1 MKKGAILVFTLI
13 FSQLAFCQKEKLNR
27 VVAGFPVNYEEDS
40 VGTYVLPDMFTMKNG
55 EKVKDAKTWMGK
67 RRPEIVQLFE
77 ENQFGKMPPRPPG
90 MHFDVFDK
98 GTLVLNGKAIRKQVT
113 VYFAKDTED

>member
-13 FSQLAFCQKEKLNR
+13 FSQLAFSQKEKLNR

-77 ENQFGKMPPRPPG
+77 ENQFGKMPCSEI
-90 MHFDVFDK
+90 FD
-98 GTLVLNGKAIRKQVT
+98 
-113 VYFAKDTED
+113 